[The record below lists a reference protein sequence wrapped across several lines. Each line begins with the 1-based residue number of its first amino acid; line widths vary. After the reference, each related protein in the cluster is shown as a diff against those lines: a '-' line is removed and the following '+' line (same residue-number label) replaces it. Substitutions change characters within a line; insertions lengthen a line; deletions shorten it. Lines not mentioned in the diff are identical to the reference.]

1 MRVLVPIAA
10 LALLAIIGRV
20 TPDGPK
26 ANDSPDDL
34 FHPSEVVAGT
44 FEKWQQEA
52 TKKYPKSINPY
63 TRVKYDKWTFW
74 VVEVHLGYGNPYKK
88 VAVYAPAKDGSFQRC
103 LLADSHRA
111 VSLAVSV
118 DEKIRVLEIRERAD
132 SSSKGELVLSCN
144 LKTIGT
150 PHSTGVSP

>member
-1 MRVLVPIAA
+1 
-10 LALLAIIGRV
+10 LALLALIGRA

-26 ANDSPDDL
+26 ASDTPDDL
-34 FHPSEVVAGT
+34 FNPRVVTAGT
-44 FEKWQQEA
+44 FEKLQREA
-52 TKKYPKSINPY
+52 PKKYPKLQNPY
-63 TRVKYDKWTFW
+63 TRVEYDKRTFW
-74 VVEVHLGYGNPYKK
+74 VVEVHLGYGSAYKK
-88 VAVYAPAKDGSFQRC
+88 IAVYAPAKDGSFQRC

-118 DEKIRVLEIRERAD
+118 DAKTGVLEIRERAD
-132 SSSKGELVLSCN
+132 GSSKGELVLSCN